1 MGERMKRLG
10 HRTAIVGFLVAGSY
24 YALLGGVYDVFD
36 IRSME
41 ADRTALIEGVDSL
54 VSLTD
59 SLVHRGDSLV
69 ASADAIERVA
79 REQYGFVRD
88 GEVLVRFVP
97 AGAEPES
104 GLDD

>member
-1 MGERMKRLG
+1 MKRLG
-10 HRTAIVGFLVAGSY
+10 HRTAIVCFVVAGSY
-24 YALLGGVYDVFD
+24 YALFGGVYDVFD
-36 IRSME
+36 IRSMQ
-41 ADRTALIEGVDSL
+41 ADRAELIEGVDSL

-59 SLVHRGDSLV
+59 SLVQRGDSLV
-69 ASADAIERVA
+69 SDADAIERVA

-97 AGAEPES
+97 AGLEAES